1 MQTAIIGSNQYKQ
14 HYMSA
19 KNILLIEDN
28 PDDRELMKLA
38 FAKEKTP
45 HNLMI
50 VANGVEAINYL
61 IGRDNFVDDSE
72 ENIKNHNS
80 NALPA
85 LIMID
90 LNLPM
95 IDGIEVLRRIRAHPK
110 TKLIPV
116 VIISSS
122 NEPQDLIDSYINGC
136 NSYIRKPIHFTQ
148 LQKFVKEISTYWLT
162 VNQLPPVFGV
172 LNE

>member
-1 MQTAIIGSNQYKQ
+1 
-14 HYMSA
+14 MSA

-38 FAKEKTP
+38 FAQQKIS
-45 HNLMI
+45 HNLII
-50 VANGVEAINYL
+50 VSDGLEALNYL
-61 IGRDNFVDDSE
+61 IGQEDVEDDS
-72 ENIKNHNS
+72 S
-80 NALPA
+80 NDSDNLSLTSMPA
-85 LIMID
+85 LIMLD
-90 LNLPM
+90 LNLPK
-95 IDGIEVLRRIRAHPK
+95 INGIEVLRRIRAHPK
-110 TKLIPV
+110 TRLLPV

-172 LNE
+172 PNE

>member
-1 MQTAIIGSNQYKQ
+1 
-14 HYMSA
+14 MSI
-19 KNILLIEDN
+19 KNILLVEDN

-38 FAKEKTP
+38 FSQGKIP
-45 HNLMI
+45 HHLI
-50 VANGVEAINYL
+50 TASDGIEALNYL
-61 IGRDNFVDDSE
+61 RGEDKFSNRDLTSM
-72 ENIKNHNS
+72 
-80 NALPA
+80 PA
-85 LIMID
+85 LIMLD
-90 LNLPM
+90 LNLPK
-95 IDGIEVLRRIRAHPK
+95 INGVEVLRRIRADPR
-110 TKLIPV
+110 TRLLPV

-148 LQKFVKEISTYWLT
+148 LQSFVKEISTYWLT

>member
-1 MQTAIIGSNQYKQ
+1 
-14 HYMSA
+14 MSI
-19 KNILLIEDN
+19 KNILLVEDN

-38 FAKEKTP
+38 FSQGEIA
-45 HNLMI
+45 HNLII
-50 VANGVEAINYL
+50 VSDGVEALNYL
-61 IGRDNFVDDSE
+61 LGQESFRDRDLTSM
-72 ENIKNHNS
+72 
-80 NALPA
+80 PA
-85 LIMID
+85 VIILD
-90 LNLPM
+90 LNLPK
-95 IDGIEVLRRIRAHPK
+95 INGIEVLRRIRAHPQ
-110 TKLIPV
+110 TKLLPV

-148 LQKFVKEISTYWLT
+148 LQNFVTEISTYWLT

>member
-1 MQTAIIGSNQYKQ
+1 
-14 HYMSA
+14 MSA

-38 FAKEKTP
+38 FAEEEIP
-45 HNLMI
+45 HNLII
-50 VANGVEAINYL
+50 VSNGIEALSYLTEEDDFADESDKDVEN
-61 IGRDNFVDDSE
+61 RRSDS
-72 ENIKNHNS
+72 
-80 NALPA
+80 LPA
-85 LIMID
+85 LILLD

-95 IDGIEVLRRIRAHPK
+95 IDGIEVLRRLRAHPK
-110 TKLIPV
+110 TKLIPI

-122 NEPQDLIDSYINGC
+122 DEPRDIIASYINGC

-162 VNQLPPVFGV
+162 INQQPPVFGV

>member
-1 MQTAIIGSNQYKQ
+1 MPVK
-14 HYMSA
+14 H
-19 KNILLIEDN
+19 ILLVEDN

-38 FAKEKTP
+38 FAKGEIP
-45 HNLMI
+45 HNLI
-50 VANGVEAINYL
+50 VVSDGLEALDYL
-61 IGRDNFVDDSE
+61 LGQDSF
-72 ENIKNHNS
+72 
-80 NALPA
+80 NADAQEYNLTAMPS
-85 LIMID
+85 LIMLD
-90 LNLPM
+90 LNLPKVS
-95 IDGIEVLRRIRAHPK
+95 GIEVLQRIRAHPK

-148 LQKFVKEISTYWLT
+148 LKIFVKEISTYWLT